1 MEDDLARLVL
11 LTSFVETPDTCLL
24 YMTIRPDSI
33 QLSFRESPSAEGAMR
48 MLLDLVGLTDKAA
61 VKRLVPLMK
70 HVPGFNENTVNEMV
84 QRNATPVAQGV
95 PVKHHDLMLTLPAG
109 APSAPC
115 LQPPPPSLKGG
126 YPMQPVLVI
135 MAAGMGS
142 RYGGL
147 KQMDPVDPA
156 GNLIIDFSIFDA
168 LKAGFEE
175 VIFII
180 KEELEGDFRSAIGD
194 RISHHARVRYAF
206 QRLDA
211 LPEGFQVPQGRV
223 KPWGTTH
230 ALLCAGEA
238 IGGRPFC
245 AINADDYYGPTAYQR
260 IHQYLCSPRPQG
272 EHALVAWQ
280 LANTLTDHGSV
291 ARGICA
297 VEDEHLTHIVERKAI
312 IRQGDGG
319 AFTEDGGATYT
330 PLPGNTPVSMNF
342 WGFGPEMLPLL
353 DRNFRE
359 HLQAGMERTPQVRGP
374 APQRG
379 AGRHGPGG
387 CFHPG
392 AAVPGY
398 LVRRHL

>member
-1 MEDDLARLVL
+1 
-11 LTSFVETPDTCLL
+11 
-24 YMTIRPDSI
+24 
-33 QLSFRESPSAEGAMR
+33 
-48 MLLDLVGLTDKAA
+48 
-61 VKRLVPLMK
+61 
-70 HVPGFNENTVNEMV
+70 
-84 QRNATPVAQGV
+84 
-95 PVKHHDLMLTLPAG
+95 
-109 APSAPC
+109 
-115 LQPPPPSLKGG
+115 
-126 YPMQPVLVI
+126 MQPVLVI

-156 GNLIIDFSIFDA
+156 GDLIIDFSIFDA
-168 LKAGFEE
+168 LKAGFAE

-180 KEELEGDFRSAIGD
+180 KQELEGDFRSAIGD
-194 RISHHARVRYAF
+194 RIARHARVRYAF

-230 ALLCAGEA
+230 ALLCAQEA
-238 IGGRPFC
+238 IAGRPFC

-260 IHQYLCSPRPQG
+260 IYQFLSGPRPQG

-297 VEDEHLTHIVERKAI
+297 VENEHLTHIVERKTI

-330 PLPGNTPVSMNF
+330 PLAGNTPVSMNF
-342 WGFGPEMLPLL
+342 WGFGPEMLLSL
-353 DRNFRE
+353 I
-359 HLQAGMERTPQVRGP
+359 HI
-374 APQRG
+374 
-379 AGRHGPGG
+379 
-387 CFHPG
+387 
-392 AAVPGY
+392 
-398 LVRRHL
+398 

>member
-1 MEDDLARLVL
+1 
-11 LTSFVETPDTCLL
+11 
-24 YMTIRPDSI
+24 
-33 QLSFRESPSAEGAMR
+33 
-48 MLLDLVGLTDKAA
+48 
-61 VKRLVPLMK
+61 
-70 HVPGFNENTVNEMV
+70 
-84 QRNATPVAQGV
+84 
-95 PVKHHDLMLTLPAG
+95 
-109 APSAPC
+109 
-115 LQPPPPSLKGG
+115 
-126 YPMQPVLVI
+126 MQPVLVI

-156 GNLIIDFSIFDA
+156 GDLIIDFSIFDA
-168 LKAGFEE
+168 LKAGFAE

-180 KEELEGDFRSAIGD
+180 KQELEGDFRSAIGD
-194 RISHHARVRYAF
+194 RIARHARVRYAF

-230 ALLCAGEA
+230 ALLCAQEA
-238 IGGRPFC
+238 IAGRPFC

-260 IHQYLCSPRPQG
+260 IYQFLSGPRPQG

-297 VEDEHLTHIVERKAI
+297 VENEHLTHIVERKTI

-330 PLPGNTPVSMNF
+330 PLAGNTPVSMNF

-359 HLQAGMERTPQVRGP
+359 NLRAGMEADPLKYEDLLPNAVQAAMARRDASIRVLRSPDTWFGVTYKADKPQVVASIAACKARGLYP
-374 APQRG
+374 DPLWQA
-379 AGRHGPGG
+379 
-387 CFHPG
+387 
-392 AAVPGY
+392 
-398 LVRRHL
+398 

>member
-1 MEDDLARLVL
+1 
-11 LTSFVETPDTCLL
+11 
-24 YMTIRPDSI
+24 
-33 QLSFRESPSAEGAMR
+33 
-48 MLLDLVGLTDKAA
+48 
-61 VKRLVPLMK
+61 
-70 HVPGFNENTVNEMV
+70 
-84 QRNATPVAQGV
+84 
-95 PVKHHDLMLTLPAG
+95 
-109 APSAPC
+109 
-115 LQPPPPSLKGG
+115 
-126 YPMQPVLVI
+126 MQPVLVI

-156 GNLIIDFSIFDA
+156 GDLIIDFSIFDA
-168 LKAGFEE
+168 LKAGFAE

-180 KEELEGDFRSAIGD
+180 KQELEGDFRSAIGD
-194 RISHHARVRYAF
+194 RIARHARVRYAF

-230 ALLCAGEA
+230 ALLCAQEA
-238 IGGRPFC
+238 IAGRPFC

-260 IHQYLCSPRPQG
+260 IYQFLSGPRPQG

-297 VEDEHLTHIVERKAI
+297 VENEHLTHIVERKTI

-330 PLPGNTPVSMNF
+330 PLAGNTPVSMNF

-359 HLQAGMERTPQVRGP
+359 HLQAGMETDPLKYEDLLPNAVQAAMSRGDASIRVLRSPDTWFGVTYKADKPQVVASIAACKARGLYP
-374 APQRG
+374 DPLWQA
-379 AGRHGPGG
+379 
-387 CFHPG
+387 
-392 AAVPGY
+392 
-398 LVRRHL
+398 

>member
-1 MEDDLARLVL
+1 
-11 LTSFVETPDTCLL
+11 
-24 YMTIRPDSI
+24 
-33 QLSFRESPSAEGAMR
+33 
-48 MLLDLVGLTDKAA
+48 
-61 VKRLVPLMK
+61 
-70 HVPGFNENTVNEMV
+70 
-84 QRNATPVAQGV
+84 
-95 PVKHHDLMLTLPAG
+95 
-109 APSAPC
+109 
-115 LQPPPPSLKGG
+115 
-126 YPMQPVLVI
+126 MQPVLVI

-156 GNLIIDFSIFDA
+156 GDLIIDFSIFDA
-168 LKAGFEE
+168 LKAGFAE

-180 KEELEGDFRSAIGD
+180 KQELEGDFRSAIGD
-194 RISHHARVRYAF
+194 RIARHARVRYAF

-230 ALLCAGEA
+230 ALLCAQEA
-238 IGGRPFC
+238 IAGRPFC

-260 IHQYLCSPRPQG
+260 IYQFLSGPRPQG

-297 VEDEHLTHIVERKAI
+297 VENEHLTHIVERKTI

-330 PLPGNTPVSMNF
+330 PLAGNTPVSMNF

-353 DRNFRE
+353 DRNFRAN
-359 HLQAGMERTPQVRGP
+359 LRAGMAADPLKYEDLLPNAVQAAMARGDASIRVLRSPDTWFGVTYKADKPQVVASIAACKARGLYP
-374 APQRG
+374 DPLWQA
-379 AGRHGPGG
+379 
-387 CFHPG
+387 
-392 AAVPGY
+392 
-398 LVRRHL
+398 

>member
-1 MEDDLARLVL
+1 
-11 LTSFVETPDTCLL
+11 
-24 YMTIRPDSI
+24 
-33 QLSFRESPSAEGAMR
+33 
-48 MLLDLVGLTDKAA
+48 
-61 VKRLVPLMK
+61 
-70 HVPGFNENTVNEMV
+70 
-84 QRNATPVAQGV
+84 
-95 PVKHHDLMLTLPAG
+95 
-109 APSAPC
+109 
-115 LQPPPPSLKGG
+115 
-126 YPMQPVLVI
+126 MQPVLVI

-156 GNLIIDFSIFDA
+156 GDLIIDFSIFDA
-168 LKAGFEE
+168 LKAGFAE

-180 KEELEGDFRSAIGD
+180 KQELEGDFRSAIGD
-194 RISHHARVRYAF
+194 RIARHARVRYAF

-230 ALLCAGEA
+230 ALLCAQEA
-238 IGGRPFC
+238 IAGRPFC

-260 IHQYLCSPRPQG
+260 IYQFLSGPRPQG

-297 VEDEHLTHIVERKAI
+297 VENEHLTHIVERKTI

-330 PLPGNTPVSMNF
+330 PLAGNTPVSMNF

-359 HLQAGMERTPQVRGP
+359 HLQAGMEMDPLKYEDLLPNAVQAAMARGDASIRVLRSPDTWFGVTYKADKPQVVASIAACKARGLYP
-374 APQRG
+374 DPLWQA
-379 AGRHGPGG
+379 
-387 CFHPG
+387 
-392 AAVPGY
+392 
-398 LVRRHL
+398 

>member
-1 MEDDLARLVL
+1 
-11 LTSFVETPDTCLL
+11 
-24 YMTIRPDSI
+24 
-33 QLSFRESPSAEGAMR
+33 
-48 MLLDLVGLTDKAA
+48 
-61 VKRLVPLMK
+61 
-70 HVPGFNENTVNEMV
+70 
-84 QRNATPVAQGV
+84 
-95 PVKHHDLMLTLPAG
+95 
-109 APSAPC
+109 
-115 LQPPPPSLKGG
+115 
-126 YPMQPVLVI
+126 MQPVLVI

-156 GNLIIDFSIFDA
+156 GDLIIDFSIFDA
-168 LKAGFEE
+168 LKAGFAE

-180 KEELEGDFRSAIGD
+180 KQELEGDFRSAIGD
-194 RISHHARVRYAF
+194 RIARHARVRYAF

-230 ALLCAGEA
+230 ALLCAQEA
-238 IGGRPFC
+238 IAGRPFC

-260 IHQYLCSPRPQG
+260 IYQFLSGPRPQG

-297 VEDEHLTHIVERKAI
+297 VENEHLTHIVERKTI

-330 PLPGNTPVSMNF
+330 PLAGNTPDLLPNAVQAAMARGDASIRVLRSPDT
-342 WGFGPEMLPLL
+342 WFGVTYKA
-353 DRNFRE
+353 DK
-359 HLQAGMERTPQVRGP
+359 PQVVASIAACKARGLYP
-374 APQRG
+374 DPLWQA
-379 AGRHGPGG
+379 
-387 CFHPG
+387 
-392 AAVPGY
+392 
-398 LVRRHL
+398 

>member
-1 MEDDLARLVL
+1 
-11 LTSFVETPDTCLL
+11 
-24 YMTIRPDSI
+24 
-33 QLSFRESPSAEGAMR
+33 
-48 MLLDLVGLTDKAA
+48 
-61 VKRLVPLMK
+61 
-70 HVPGFNENTVNEMV
+70 
-84 QRNATPVAQGV
+84 
-95 PVKHHDLMLTLPAG
+95 
-109 APSAPC
+109 
-115 LQPPPPSLKGG
+115 
-126 YPMQPVLVI
+126 MQPVLVI

-168 LKAGFEE
+168 LKAGFAE

-180 KEELEGDFRSAIGD
+180 KQELEGDFRSAIGD
-194 RISHHARVRYAF
+194 RIARHARVRYAF

-230 ALLCAGEA
+230 ALLCAQEA
-238 IGGRPFC
+238 IAGRPFC

-260 IHQYLCSPRPQG
+260 IYQFLSGPRPQG

-297 VEDEHLTHIVERKAI
+297 VENEHLTHIVERKTI

-330 PLPGNTPVSMNF
+330 PLAGDTPVSMNF

-359 HLQAGMERTPQVRGP
+359 NLRAGMEADPLKYEDLLPNAVQAAMSRGDASIRVLRSPDTWFGVTYKADKPQVVASIAACKARGLYP
-374 APQRG
+374 DPLWQA
-379 AGRHGPGG
+379 
-387 CFHPG
+387 
-392 AAVPGY
+392 
-398 LVRRHL
+398 

>member
-1 MEDDLARLVL
+1 M
-11 LTSFVETPDTCLL
+11 
-24 YMTIRPDSI
+24 
-33 QLSFRESPSAEGAMR
+33 
-48 MLLDLVGLTDKAA
+48 
-61 VKRLVPLMK
+61 
-70 HVPGFNENTVNEMV
+70 
-84 QRNATPVAQGV
+84 
-95 PVKHHDLMLTLPAG
+95 
-109 APSAPC
+109 
-115 LQPPPPSLKGG
+115 
-126 YPMQPVLVI
+126 
-135 MAAGMGS
+135 
-142 RYGGL
+142 
-147 KQMDPVDPA
+147 
-156 GNLIIDFSIFDA
+156 
-168 LKAGFEE
+168 
-175 VIFII
+175 IFII

-230 ALLCAGEA
+230 ALLCAQEA
-238 IGGRPFC
+238 IAGRPFC

-330 PLPGNTPVSMNF
+330 PLAGNTPVSMNF

-359 HLQAGMERTPQVRGP
+359 HLQAGMETDPLKYEDLLPNAVQAAMARGDASIRVLRSPDTWFGVTYKADKPQVVASIAACKARGLYP
-374 APQRG
+374 EPLWQA
-379 AGRHGPGG
+379 
-387 CFHPG
+387 
-392 AAVPGY
+392 
-398 LVRRHL
+398 

>member
-1 MEDDLARLVL
+1 
-11 LTSFVETPDTCLL
+11 
-24 YMTIRPDSI
+24 
-33 QLSFRESPSAEGAMR
+33 
-48 MLLDLVGLTDKAA
+48 
-61 VKRLVPLMK
+61 
-70 HVPGFNENTVNEMV
+70 
-84 QRNATPVAQGV
+84 
-95 PVKHHDLMLTLPAG
+95 
-109 APSAPC
+109 
-115 LQPPPPSLKGG
+115 
-126 YPMQPVLVI
+126 MQPVLVI

-245 AINADDYYGPTAYQR
+245 ANTADD
-260 IHQYLCSPRPQG
+260 
-272 EHALVAWQ
+272 
-280 LANTLTDHGSV
+280 
-291 ARGICA
+291 
-297 VEDEHLTHIVERKAI
+297 
-312 IRQGDGG
+312 
-319 AFTEDGGATYT
+319 
-330 PLPGNTPVSMNF
+330 
-342 WGFGPEMLPLL
+342 
-353 DRNFRE
+353 
-359 HLQAGMERTPQVRGP
+359 
-374 APQRG
+374 
-379 AGRHGPGG
+379 
-387 CFHPG
+387 
-392 AAVPGY
+392 
-398 LVRRHL
+398 

>member
-1 MEDDLARLVL
+1 
-11 LTSFVETPDTCLL
+11 
-24 YMTIRPDSI
+24 
-33 QLSFRESPSAEGAMR
+33 
-48 MLLDLVGLTDKAA
+48 
-61 VKRLVPLMK
+61 
-70 HVPGFNENTVNEMV
+70 
-84 QRNATPVAQGV
+84 
-95 PVKHHDLMLTLPAG
+95 
-109 APSAPC
+109 
-115 LQPPPPSLKGG
+115 
-126 YPMQPVLVI
+126 MQPVLVI

-156 GNLIIDFSIFDA
+156 GDLIIDFSIFDA
-168 LKAGFEE
+168 LKAGFAE

-180 KEELEGDFRSAIGD
+180 KQELEGDFRSAIGD
-194 RISHHARVRYAF
+194 RIARHARVRYAF

-230 ALLCAGEA
+230 ALLCAQEA
-238 IGGRPFC
+238 IAGRPFC

-260 IHQYLCSPRPQG
+260 IYQFLSGPRPQG

-297 VEDEHLTHIVERKAI
+297 VENEHLTHIVERKTI

-330 PLPGNTPVSMNF
+330 PLAGNTPVSMNF

-359 HLQAGMERTPQVRGP
+359 NLRGGMEADPLKYEDLLPNAVQAAMARGDASIRVLRSPDTWFGVTYKADKPQVVASIAACKARGLYP
-374 APQRG
+374 DPLWQA
-379 AGRHGPGG
+379 
-387 CFHPG
+387 
-392 AAVPGY
+392 
-398 LVRRHL
+398 

>member
-1 MEDDLARLVL
+1 
-11 LTSFVETPDTCLL
+11 
-24 YMTIRPDSI
+24 
-33 QLSFRESPSAEGAMR
+33 
-48 MLLDLVGLTDKAA
+48 
-61 VKRLVPLMK
+61 
-70 HVPGFNENTVNEMV
+70 
-84 QRNATPVAQGV
+84 
-95 PVKHHDLMLTLPAG
+95 
-109 APSAPC
+109 
-115 LQPPPPSLKGG
+115 
-126 YPMQPVLVI
+126 MQPVLVI

-180 KEELEGDFRSAIGD
+180 KQELEGDFRSAIGD
-194 RISHHARVRYAF
+194 RIARHARVRYAF

-230 ALLCAGEA
+230 ALLCAQEA
-238 IGGRPFC
+238 IAGRPFC

-260 IHQYLCSPRPQG
+260 IYQFLSGPRPQG

-297 VEDEHLTHIVERKAI
+297 VENEHLTHIVERKTI

-330 PLPGNTPVSMNF
+330 PLAGNTPVSMNF

-359 HLQAGMERTPQVRGP
+359 NLRAGMEADPLKYEDLLPNAVQAAMARGDASIRVLRSPDTWFGVTYKADKPQVVASIAACKARGLYP
-374 APQRG
+374 DPLWQA
-379 AGRHGPGG
+379 
-387 CFHPG
+387 
-392 AAVPGY
+392 
-398 LVRRHL
+398 

>member
-1 MEDDLARLVL
+1 
-11 LTSFVETPDTCLL
+11 
-24 YMTIRPDSI
+24 
-33 QLSFRESPSAEGAMR
+33 
-48 MLLDLVGLTDKAA
+48 
-61 VKRLVPLMK
+61 
-70 HVPGFNENTVNEMV
+70 
-84 QRNATPVAQGV
+84 
-95 PVKHHDLMLTLPAG
+95 
-109 APSAPC
+109 
-115 LQPPPPSLKGG
+115 
-126 YPMQPVLVI
+126 MQPVLVI

-156 GNLIIDFSIFDA
+156 GDLIIDFSIFDA
-168 LKAGFEE
+168 LKAGFAE

-180 KEELEGDFRSAIGD
+180 KQELEGDFRSAIGD
-194 RISHHARVRYAF
+194 RIARHARVRYAF

-230 ALLCAGEA
+230 ALLCAQEA
-238 IGGRPFC
+238 IAGRPFC

-260 IHQYLCSPRPQG
+260 IYQFLSGPRPQG

-297 VEDEHLTHIVERKAI
+297 VENEHLTHIVERKTI

-330 PLPGNTPVSMNF
+330 PLAGDTPVSMNF

-359 HLQAGMERTPQVRGP
+359 NLRAGMEADPLKYEDLLPNAVQAAMSRGDASIRVLRSPDTWFGVTYKADKPQVVASIAACKARGLYP
-374 APQRG
+374 DPLWQA
-379 AGRHGPGG
+379 
-387 CFHPG
+387 
-392 AAVPGY
+392 
-398 LVRRHL
+398 

>member
-1 MEDDLARLVL
+1 
-11 LTSFVETPDTCLL
+11 
-24 YMTIRPDSI
+24 
-33 QLSFRESPSAEGAMR
+33 
-48 MLLDLVGLTDKAA
+48 
-61 VKRLVPLMK
+61 
-70 HVPGFNENTVNEMV
+70 
-84 QRNATPVAQGV
+84 
-95 PVKHHDLMLTLPAG
+95 
-109 APSAPC
+109 
-115 LQPPPPSLKGG
+115 
-126 YPMQPVLVI
+126 MQPVLVI

-156 GNLIIDFSIFDA
+156 GDLIIDFSIFDA
-168 LKAGFEE
+168 LKAGFAE

-180 KEELEGDFRSAIGD
+180 KQELEGDFRSAIGD
-194 RISHHARVRYAF
+194 RIARHARVRYAF

-230 ALLCAGEA
+230 ALLCAQEA
-238 IGGRPFC
+238 IAGRPFC

-260 IHQYLCSPRPQG
+260 IYQFLSGPRPQG

-297 VEDEHLTHIVERKAI
+297 VENEHLTHIVERKTI

-330 PLPGNTPVSMNF
+330 PLAGNTPVSMNF

-359 HLQAGMERTPQVRGP
+359 NLRGGMEADPLKYEDLLPNAVQAAMARGDASIRVLRSPDTWFGVTYKADKPQVVASIAACKARGLYP
-374 APQRG
+374 EPLWQA
-379 AGRHGPGG
+379 
-387 CFHPG
+387 
-392 AAVPGY
+392 
-398 LVRRHL
+398 

>member
-1 MEDDLARLVL
+1 
-11 LTSFVETPDTCLL
+11 
-24 YMTIRPDSI
+24 
-33 QLSFRESPSAEGAMR
+33 
-48 MLLDLVGLTDKAA
+48 
-61 VKRLVPLMK
+61 
-70 HVPGFNENTVNEMV
+70 
-84 QRNATPVAQGV
+84 
-95 PVKHHDLMLTLPAG
+95 
-109 APSAPC
+109 
-115 LQPPPPSLKGG
+115 
-126 YPMQPVLVI
+126 MQPVLVI

-156 GNLIIDFSIFDA
+156 GDLIIDFSIFDA
-168 LKAGFEE
+168 LKAGFAE

-180 KEELEGDFRSAIGD
+180 KQELEGDFRSAIGD
-194 RISHHARVRYAF
+194 RIARHARVRYAF

-230 ALLCAGEA
+230 ALLCAQEA
-238 IGGRPFC
+238 IAGRPFC

-260 IHQYLCSPRPQG
+260 IYQFLSGPRPQG

-297 VEDEHLTHIVERKAI
+297 VENEHLTHIVERKTI

-330 PLPGNTPVSMNF
+330 PLAGNTPVSMNF

-359 HLQAGMERTPQVRGP
+359 NLRAGMEADPLKYEDLLPNAVQAAMSRGDASIRVLRSPDTWFGVTYKADKPQVVASIAACKARGLYP
-374 APQRG
+374 EPLWQA
-379 AGRHGPGG
+379 
-387 CFHPG
+387 
-392 AAVPGY
+392 
-398 LVRRHL
+398 

>member
-1 MEDDLARLVL
+1 
-11 LTSFVETPDTCLL
+11 
-24 YMTIRPDSI
+24 
-33 QLSFRESPSAEGAMR
+33 
-48 MLLDLVGLTDKAA
+48 
-61 VKRLVPLMK
+61 
-70 HVPGFNENTVNEMV
+70 
-84 QRNATPVAQGV
+84 
-95 PVKHHDLMLTLPAG
+95 
-109 APSAPC
+109 
-115 LQPPPPSLKGG
+115 
-126 YPMQPVLVI
+126 MQPVLVI

-156 GNLIIDFSIFDA
+156 GDLIIDFSIFDA
-168 LKAGFEE
+168 LKSGFEE

-194 RISHHARVRYAF
+194 RIARHARVRYAF

-260 IHQYLCSPRPQG
+260 IYQFLSGPRPQG

-342 WGFGPEMLPLL
+342 WGFGPEMLHLL

-359 HLQAGMERTPQVRGP
+359 HLQAGMETDPLKYEDLLPNAVQAAMARGDASIRVLRSPDTWFGVTYKADKPQVVASIAACKARGLYP
-374 APQRG
+374 EPLWQA
-379 AGRHGPGG
+379 
-387 CFHPG
+387 
-392 AAVPGY
+392 
-398 LVRRHL
+398 

>member
-1 MEDDLARLVL
+1 
-11 LTSFVETPDTCLL
+11 
-24 YMTIRPDSI
+24 
-33 QLSFRESPSAEGAMR
+33 
-48 MLLDLVGLTDKAA
+48 
-61 VKRLVPLMK
+61 
-70 HVPGFNENTVNEMV
+70 
-84 QRNATPVAQGV
+84 
-95 PVKHHDLMLTLPAG
+95 
-109 APSAPC
+109 
-115 LQPPPPSLKGG
+115 
-126 YPMQPVLVI
+126 MQPVLVI

-156 GNLIIDFSIFDA
+156 GDLIIDFSIFDA
-168 LKAGFEE
+168 LKAGFAE

-180 KEELEGDFRSAIGD
+180 KQELEGDFRSAIGD
-194 RISHHARVRYAF
+194 RIARHARVRYAF

-230 ALLCAGEA
+230 ALLCAQEA
-238 IGGRPFC
+238 IAGRPFC

-260 IHQYLCSPRPQG
+260 IYQFLSGPRPQG

-297 VEDEHLTHIVERKAI
+297 VENEHLTHIVERKTI

-330 PLPGNTPVSMNF
+330 PLAGDTPVSMNF

-359 HLQAGMERTPQVRGP
+359 NLRAGMEADPLKYEDLLPNAVQAAMARGDASIRVLRSPDTWFGVTYKADKPQVVASIAACKARGLYP
-374 APQRG
+374 DPLWQA
-379 AGRHGPGG
+379 
-387 CFHPG
+387 
-392 AAVPGY
+392 
-398 LVRRHL
+398 

>member
-1 MEDDLARLVL
+1 
-11 LTSFVETPDTCLL
+11 
-24 YMTIRPDSI
+24 
-33 QLSFRESPSAEGAMR
+33 
-48 MLLDLVGLTDKAA
+48 
-61 VKRLVPLMK
+61 
-70 HVPGFNENTVNEMV
+70 
-84 QRNATPVAQGV
+84 
-95 PVKHHDLMLTLPAG
+95 
-109 APSAPC
+109 
-115 LQPPPPSLKGG
+115 
-126 YPMQPVLVI
+126 MQPVLVI

-156 GNLIIDFSIFDA
+156 GDLIIDFSIFDA
-168 LKAGFEE
+168 LKAGFAE

-180 KEELEGDFRSAIGD
+180 KQELEGDFRSAIGD
-194 RISHHARVRYAF
+194 RIARHARVRYAF

-230 ALLCAGEA
+230 ALLCAQEA
-238 IGGRPFC
+238 IAGRPFC

-260 IHQYLCSPRPQG
+260 IYQFLSGPRPQG

-297 VEDEHLTHIVERKAI
+297 VENEHLTHIVERKTI

-330 PLPGNTPVSMNF
+330 PLAGNTPVSMNF

-359 HLQAGMERTPQVRGP
+359 NLRAGMEADPLKYEDLLPNAVQAAMARGDASIRVLRSPDTWFGVTYKADKPQVVASIAACKARGLYP
-374 APQRG
+374 EPLWQA
-379 AGRHGPGG
+379 
-387 CFHPG
+387 
-392 AAVPGY
+392 
-398 LVRRHL
+398 

>member
-1 MEDDLARLVL
+1 
-11 LTSFVETPDTCLL
+11 
-24 YMTIRPDSI
+24 
-33 QLSFRESPSAEGAMR
+33 
-48 MLLDLVGLTDKAA
+48 
-61 VKRLVPLMK
+61 
-70 HVPGFNENTVNEMV
+70 
-84 QRNATPVAQGV
+84 
-95 PVKHHDLMLTLPAG
+95 
-109 APSAPC
+109 
-115 LQPPPPSLKGG
+115 
-126 YPMQPVLVI
+126 MQPVLVI

-156 GNLIIDFSIFDA
+156 GDLIIDFSIFDA
-168 LKAGFEE
+168 LKAGFAE

-180 KEELEGDFRSAIGD
+180 KQELEGDFRSAIGD
-194 RISHHARVRYAF
+194 RIARHARVRYAF

-230 ALLCAGEA
+230 ALLCAQEA
-238 IGGRPFC
+238 IAGRPFC

-260 IHQYLCSPRPQG
+260 IYQFLSGPRPQG

-297 VEDEHLTHIVERKAI
+297 VENEHLTHIVERKTI

-330 PLPGNTPVSMNF
+330 PLAGNTPVSMNF

-359 HLQAGMERTPQVRGP
+359 NLRAGMEADPLKYEDLLPNAVQAAMSRGDASIRVLRSPDTWFGVTYKADKPQVVASIAACKARGLYP
-374 APQRG
+374 DPLWQA
-379 AGRHGPGG
+379 
-387 CFHPG
+387 
-392 AAVPGY
+392 
-398 LVRRHL
+398 

>member
-1 MEDDLARLVL
+1 
-11 LTSFVETPDTCLL
+11 
-24 YMTIRPDSI
+24 
-33 QLSFRESPSAEGAMR
+33 
-48 MLLDLVGLTDKAA
+48 
-61 VKRLVPLMK
+61 
-70 HVPGFNENTVNEMV
+70 
-84 QRNATPVAQGV
+84 
-95 PVKHHDLMLTLPAG
+95 
-109 APSAPC
+109 
-115 LQPPPPSLKGG
+115 
-126 YPMQPVLVI
+126 MQPVLVI

-156 GNLIIDFSIFDA
+156 GDLIIDFSIFDA
-168 LKAGFEE
+168 LKAGFAE

-180 KEELEGDFRSAIGD
+180 KQELEGDFRSAIGD
-194 RISHHARVRYAF
+194 RIARHARVRYAF

-230 ALLCAGEA
+230 ALLCAQEA
-238 IGGRPFC
+238 IAGRPFC

-260 IHQYLCSPRPQG
+260 IYQFLSGPRPQG

-297 VEDEHLTHIVERKAI
+297 VENEHLTHIVERKTI

-330 PLPGNTPVSMNF
+330 PLAGNTPVSMNF

-353 DRNFRE
+353 DRNFRDN
-359 HLQAGMERTPQVRGP
+359 LRAGMEADPLKYEDLLPNAVQAAMARGDASIRVLRSPDTWFGVTYKADKPQVVASIAACKARGLYP
-374 APQRG
+374 DPLWQA
-379 AGRHGPGG
+379 
-387 CFHPG
+387 
-392 AAVPGY
+392 
-398 LVRRHL
+398 

>member
-1 MEDDLARLVL
+1 
-11 LTSFVETPDTCLL
+11 
-24 YMTIRPDSI
+24 
-33 QLSFRESPSAEGAMR
+33 
-48 MLLDLVGLTDKAA
+48 
-61 VKRLVPLMK
+61 
-70 HVPGFNENTVNEMV
+70 
-84 QRNATPVAQGV
+84 
-95 PVKHHDLMLTLPAG
+95 
-109 APSAPC
+109 
-115 LQPPPPSLKGG
+115 
-126 YPMQPVLVI
+126 
-135 MAAGMGS
+135 MGS

-156 GNLIIDFSIFDA
+156 GDLIIDFSIFDA
-168 LKAGFEE
+168 LKAGFAE

-180 KEELEGDFRSAIGD
+180 KQELEGDFRSAIGD
-194 RISHHARVRYAF
+194 RIARHARVRYAF

-230 ALLCAGEA
+230 ALLCAQEA
-238 IGGRPFC
+238 IAGRPFC

-260 IHQYLCSPRPQG
+260 IYQFLSGPRPQG

-297 VEDEHLTHIVERKAI
+297 VENEHLTHIVERKTI

-330 PLPGNTPVSMNF
+330 PLAGNTPVSMNF

-359 HLQAGMERTPQVRGP
+359 NLRAGMEADPLKYEDLLPNAVQAAMARGDASIRVLRSPDTWFGVTYKADKPQVVASIAACKARGLYP
-374 APQRG
+374 DPLWQA
-379 AGRHGPGG
+379 
-387 CFHPG
+387 
-392 AAVPGY
+392 
-398 LVRRHL
+398 

>member
-1 MEDDLARLVL
+1 
-11 LTSFVETPDTCLL
+11 
-24 YMTIRPDSI
+24 
-33 QLSFRESPSAEGAMR
+33 
-48 MLLDLVGLTDKAA
+48 
-61 VKRLVPLMK
+61 
-70 HVPGFNENTVNEMV
+70 
-84 QRNATPVAQGV
+84 
-95 PVKHHDLMLTLPAG
+95 
-109 APSAPC
+109 
-115 LQPPPPSLKGG
+115 
-126 YPMQPVLVI
+126 

-156 GNLIIDFSIFDA
+156 GDLIIDFSIFDA
-168 LKAGFEE
+168 LKAGFAE

-180 KEELEGDFRSAIGD
+180 KQELEGDFRSAIGD
-194 RISHHARVRYAF
+194 RIARHARVRYAF

-230 ALLCAGEA
+230 ALLCAQEA
-238 IGGRPFC
+238 IAGRPFC

-260 IHQYLCSPRPQG
+260 IYQFLSGPRPQG

-297 VEDEHLTHIVERKAI
+297 VENEHLTHIVERKTI

-330 PLPGNTPVSMNF
+330 PLAGNTPVSMNF

-359 HLQAGMERTPQVRGP
+359 NLRAGMEADPLKYEDLLPNAVQAAMARGDASIRVLRSPDTWFGVTYKADKPQVVASIAACKARGLYP
-374 APQRG
+374 DPLWQA
-379 AGRHGPGG
+379 
-387 CFHPG
+387 
-392 AAVPGY
+392 
-398 LVRRHL
+398 

>member
-1 MEDDLARLVL
+1 
-11 LTSFVETPDTCLL
+11 
-24 YMTIRPDSI
+24 
-33 QLSFRESPSAEGAMR
+33 
-48 MLLDLVGLTDKAA
+48 
-61 VKRLVPLMK
+61 
-70 HVPGFNENTVNEMV
+70 
-84 QRNATPVAQGV
+84 
-95 PVKHHDLMLTLPAG
+95 
-109 APSAPC
+109 
-115 LQPPPPSLKGG
+115 
-126 YPMQPVLVI
+126 MQPVLVI

-156 GNLIIDFSIFDA
+156 GDLIIDFSIFDA
-168 LKAGFEE
+168 LKAGFAE

-180 KEELEGDFRSAIGD
+180 KQELEGDFRSAIGD
-194 RISHHARVRYAF
+194 RIARHARVRYAF

-230 ALLCAGEA
+230 ALLCAQEA
-238 IGGRPFC
+238 IAGRPFC

-260 IHQYLCSPRPQG
+260 IYQFLSGLRPQG

-297 VEDEHLTHIVERKAI
+297 VENEHLTHIVERKTI

-330 PLPGNTPVSMNF
+330 PLAGNTPVSMNF

-359 HLQAGMERTPQVRGP
+359 NLRAGMEADPLKYEDLLPNAVQAAMARGDASIRVLRSPDTWFGVTYKADKPQVVASIAACKARGLYP
-374 APQRG
+374 DPLWQA
-379 AGRHGPGG
+379 
-387 CFHPG
+387 
-392 AAVPGY
+392 
-398 LVRRHL
+398 

>member
-1 MEDDLARLVL
+1 
-11 LTSFVETPDTCLL
+11 
-24 YMTIRPDSI
+24 
-33 QLSFRESPSAEGAMR
+33 
-48 MLLDLVGLTDKAA
+48 
-61 VKRLVPLMK
+61 
-70 HVPGFNENTVNEMV
+70 
-84 QRNATPVAQGV
+84 
-95 PVKHHDLMLTLPAG
+95 
-109 APSAPC
+109 
-115 LQPPPPSLKGG
+115 
-126 YPMQPVLVI
+126 MQPVVVI

-156 GNLIIDFSIFDA
+156 GDLIIDFSIFDA
-168 LKAGFEE
+168 LKAGFAE

-180 KEELEGDFRSAIGD
+180 KQELEGDFRSAIGD
-194 RISHHARVRYAF
+194 RIARYARVRYAF

-230 ALLCAGEA
+230 ALLCAQEA
-238 IGGRPFC
+238 IAGRPFC

-260 IHQYLCSPRPQG
+260 IYQFLSGPRPQG

-297 VEDEHLTHIVERKAI
+297 VENEHLTHIVERKTI

-330 PLPGNTPVSMNF
+330 PLAGNTPVSMNF

-359 HLQAGMERTPQVRGP
+359 NLRAGMEADPLKYEDLLPNAVQAAMSRGDASIRVLRSPDTWFGVTYKADKPQVVASIAACKARGLYP
-374 APQRG
+374 DPLWQA
-379 AGRHGPGG
+379 
-387 CFHPG
+387 
-392 AAVPGY
+392 
-398 LVRRHL
+398 

>member
-1 MEDDLARLVL
+1 
-11 LTSFVETPDTCLL
+11 
-24 YMTIRPDSI
+24 
-33 QLSFRESPSAEGAMR
+33 
-48 MLLDLVGLTDKAA
+48 
-61 VKRLVPLMK
+61 
-70 HVPGFNENTVNEMV
+70 
-84 QRNATPVAQGV
+84 
-95 PVKHHDLMLTLPAG
+95 
-109 APSAPC
+109 
-115 LQPPPPSLKGG
+115 
-126 YPMQPVLVI
+126 MQPVLVI

-156 GNLIIDFSIFDA
+156 GDLIIDFSIFDA
-168 LKAGFEE
+168 LKAGFAE

-180 KEELEGDFRSAIGD
+180 KQELEGDFRSAIGD
-194 RISHHARVRYAF
+194 RIARHARVRYAF

-230 ALLCAGEA
+230 ALLCAQEA
-238 IGGRPFC
+238 IAGRPFC

-260 IHQYLCSPRPQG
+260 IYQFLSGPRPQG

-297 VEDEHLTHIVERKAI
+297 VENEHLTHIVERKTI

-330 PLPGNTPVSMNF
+330 PLAGNTPVSMNF

-359 HLQAGMERTPQVRGP
+359 NLRAGMEADPLKYEDLLPNAVQAAMARGDASIRVLRSPDTWFGVTYKADKPQVVASIAACKARGLYP
-374 APQRG
+374 DPLWQA
-379 AGRHGPGG
+379 
-387 CFHPG
+387 
-392 AAVPGY
+392 
-398 LVRRHL
+398 

>member
-1 MEDDLARLVL
+1 
-11 LTSFVETPDTCLL
+11 
-24 YMTIRPDSI
+24 
-33 QLSFRESPSAEGAMR
+33 
-48 MLLDLVGLTDKAA
+48 
-61 VKRLVPLMK
+61 
-70 HVPGFNENTVNEMV
+70 
-84 QRNATPVAQGV
+84 
-95 PVKHHDLMLTLPAG
+95 
-109 APSAPC
+109 
-115 LQPPPPSLKGG
+115 
-126 YPMQPVLVI
+126 MQPVLVI

-156 GNLIIDFSIFDA
+156 GDLIIDFSIFDA
-168 LKAGFEE
+168 LKAGFAE

-180 KEELEGDFRSAIGD
+180 KQELEGDFRSAIGD
-194 RISHHARVRYAF
+194 RIARHARVRYAF

-230 ALLCAGEA
+230 ALLCAQEA
-238 IGGRPFC
+238 IAGRPFC

-260 IHQYLCSPRPQG
+260 IYQFLSGPRPQG

-297 VEDEHLTHIVERKAI
+297 VENEHLTHIVERKTI

-330 PLPGNTPVSMNF
+330 PLAGNTPVSMNF

-359 HLQAGMERTPQVRGP
+359 NLRAGMEADPLKYEDLLPNAVQASMARGDASIRVLRSPDTWFGVTYKADKPQVVASIAACKARGLYP
-374 APQRG
+374 DPLWQA
-379 AGRHGPGG
+379 
-387 CFHPG
+387 
-392 AAVPGY
+392 
-398 LVRRHL
+398 